1 MPTRVIK
8 VNIRAFMIRVVPER
22 EQLYSRMKRL
32 LQRAETLANTHE
44 NVKVRLKAME
54 VVIRIAQ
61 FLEGVLKDVQ
71 LDEIQA
77 ELEQLE
83 DTPG

>member
-1 MPTRVIK
+1 
-8 VNIRAFMIRVVPER
+8 
-22 EQLYSRMKRL
+22 MKRL

-54 VVIRIAQ
+54 VVVRIAQ
-61 FLEGVLKDVQ
+61 FMEGVLKDVQ

-83 DTPG
+83 DTPS

>member
-44 NVKVRLKAME
+44 NVKIRLKAME
-54 VVIRIAQ
+54 VVVRIAQ
-61 FLEGVLKDVQ
+61 FMEGVLKDVQ
-71 LDEIQA
+71 LDQIQA

-83 DTPG
+83 DTPS

>member
-1 MPTRVIK
+1 MRVIK

-44 NVKVRLKAME
+44 NVKIRLKAME
-54 VVIRIAQ
+54 VVVRIAQ
-61 FLEGVLKDVQ
+61 FMEGVLKDVQ

-83 DTPG
+83 DTPS

>member
-1 MPTRVIK
+1 
-8 VNIRAFMIRVVPER
+8 
-22 EQLYSRMKRL
+22 
-32 LQRAETLANTHE
+32 
-44 NVKVRLKAME
+44 ME
-54 VVIRIAQ
+54 VVVRIAQ
-61 FLEGVLKDVQ
+61 FMEGVLKDVQ

>member
-1 MPTRVIK
+1 LPTRVIK

-83 DTPG
+83 ETPS

>member
-1 MPTRVIK
+1 LPTRVIK

-44 NVKVRLKAME
+44 NVKIRLKAME
-54 VVIRIAQ
+54 VVVRIAQ
-61 FLEGVLKDVQ
+61 FMEGVLKDVQ
-71 LDEIQA
+71 LDQIQA

-83 DTPG
+83 DTPS

>member
-1 MPTRVIK
+1 MRVIK

-54 VVIRIAQ
+54 VAVRIGQ
-61 FLEGVLKDVQ
+61 FLEGVLKDLQ

-77 ELEQLE
+77 ELEELE
-83 DTPG
+83 KTPS

>member
-1 MPTRVIK
+1 MRVIK

-22 EQLYSRMKRL
+22 EGLYSRMKRL

-44 NVKVRLKAME
+44 NVKIRLKAME
-54 VVIRIAQ
+54 VVVRIAQ
-61 FLEGVLKDVQ
+61 FMEGVLKDVQ

>member
-22 EQLYSRMKRL
+22 MQLYSRMKRL

-54 VVIRIAQ
+54 VVVRIAQ

-83 DTPG
+83 DTPS